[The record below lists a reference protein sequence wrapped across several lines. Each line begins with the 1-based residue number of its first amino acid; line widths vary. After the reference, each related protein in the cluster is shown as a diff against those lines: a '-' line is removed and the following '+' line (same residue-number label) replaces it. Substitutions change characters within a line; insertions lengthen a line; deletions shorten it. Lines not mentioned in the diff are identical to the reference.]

1 MIIKFYFQNLALEK
15 KMILKEKLILEKKV
29 KILMYLLLG
38 MHDEISLHH
47 TAIVISLTIVVY

>member
-1 MIIKFYFQNLALEK
+1 
-15 KMILKEKLILEKKV
+15 MILKEKLILEKKV